1 MISASDLPWWRAPG
15 RDWMSRSEQV
25 EWTPKACR
33 VLLHRPHKDD
43 ASLRRTCPTSR
54 RCDRSRADAS
64 LSPLRDHLLSV
75 LCFRTSHTKKKTH
88 SFWDTEKRQKAFAT
102 ALSAY
107 ESSCEPATSGQLLG
121 SDKSVAFP
129 PRKAHANPPEHGLD
143 TPSHTRV
150 YTCIYTHT
158 CCGAEDGMQNMENPP
173 REQRHAELTQRARSR
188 FGGRLRAP
196 EGLQCALR
204 FALAMAKVTMHHT
217 WHIYTL
223 RRERRR

>member
-1 MISASDLPWWRAPG
+1 VQGAPP
-15 RDWMSRSEQV
+15 Q
-25 EWTPKACR
+25 T
-33 VLLHRPHKDD
+33 
-43 ASLRRTCPTSR
+43 TQR
-54 RCDRSRADAS
+54 RCESAQDLSHEQEVRSKPCRRQSVTAPR
-64 LSPLRDHLLSV
+64 PLALGSV
-75 LCFRTSHTKKKTH
+75 LSHFPHEKKSTAFGTWKM
-88 SFWDTEKRQKAFAT
+88 RQKAFAT

-129 PRKAHANPPEHGLD
+129 PRKAHANPTEHGLD

-223 RRERRR
+223 KRERRRKDA